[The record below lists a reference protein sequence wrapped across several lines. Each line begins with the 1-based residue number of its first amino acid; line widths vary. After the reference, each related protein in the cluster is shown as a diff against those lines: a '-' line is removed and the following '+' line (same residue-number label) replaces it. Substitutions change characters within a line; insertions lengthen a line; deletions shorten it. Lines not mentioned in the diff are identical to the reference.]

1 MSPAQPLLCRQDF
14 EACRPPAGED
24 RLNELI
30 RQAFL
35 LHFLGQPAGIVFYWH
50 ELDLKL
56 SVAKFQHRV
65 PDILLAVIFGTPQT
79 TNIDKMAAVWKR
91 PMPFDTSMCCGDDIR
106 LVFARQTFQECR
118 GGS

>member
-1 MSPAQPLLCRQDF
+1 MPSGGPLGVLSKEESPDMLSTSLW
-14 EACRPPAGED
+14 
-24 RLNELI
+24 
-30 RQAFL
+30 
-35 LHFLGQPAGIVFYWH
+35 HFLGQPAGIVFYWH

-65 PDILLAVIFGTPQT
+65 PDILLAVIFGTPQA